1 MIRRSDGPKS
11 YWGYYQDY
19 LVQISGKKIQ
29 KILTSIF
36 GQKSKIPN
44 GKKNWPKRRLEAMLK
59 FWPKIECT
67 RPVWYVEA
75 NMARSCRLACL
86 KIEGNDLL
94 K

>member
-44 GKKNWPKRRLEAMLK
+44 GKKNWPKRRLQADAQIFGLKLNVHVQYDMLRPI
-59 FWPKIECT
+59 WPA
-67 RPVWYVEA
+67 PVA
-75 NMARSCRLACL
+75 
-86 KIEGNDLL
+86 
-94 K
+94 

>member
-36 GQKSKIPN
+36 GQKSKISQ
-44 GKKNWPKRRLEAMLK
+44 GYSMAKK
-59 FWPKIECT
+59 
-67 RPVWYVEA
+67 
-75 NMARSCRLACL
+75 LAETATAGDVQIL
-86 KIEGNDLL
+86 A
-94 K
+94 